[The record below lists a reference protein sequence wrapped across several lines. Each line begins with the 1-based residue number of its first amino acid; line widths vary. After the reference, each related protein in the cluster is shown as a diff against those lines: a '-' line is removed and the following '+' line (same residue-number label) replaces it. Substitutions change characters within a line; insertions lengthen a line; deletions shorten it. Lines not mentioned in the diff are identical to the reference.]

1 MNSQRNSTMHMID
14 VMTKLKEIAES
25 GYDNEDIQRG
35 IDAAATQ
42 RFDEVR
48 GKIHENVSDD
58 IKLSAQKLAQVAG
71 NKTAELMIKIV
82 TDAKEKFPQLKGK
95 DTLVGGVPQHQHELV
110 SFLDSLRKEVDN
122 AIAEK
127 SIDGF
132 ERRSYEY
139 MGNLKELGL
148 DLGVYKLFN
157 RIEAMLEESIVEE
170 VHEDVEESRMG
181 YSDAEKLG
189 SAGASKIDNVLR
201 RKIYDMGKDIRDIEP
216 GTLDQMR
223 YQVAKEL
230 GLVEEVHEDVEEDTS
245 LADMLKLAGRS
256 GVMGLS
262 ENNIIAESL
271 ELDEDESRPDGKRFA
286 GPTKSHTGGPYDF
299 PKFDDPDDDDLEDLE
314 EAYIY
319 TSKDAIDTLGELRKI
334 GKSIERGQGE
344 YEGNLANKYANDVYD
359 VISWV
364 ENNLDKYEP
373 NYEKVLGPVEELRK
387 KAKGMERAPGSGKDA
402 RFGNE
407 IVNTLYPLMQ
417 WIEMN
422 AHGSGVKEVEEEAID
437 EAEVELD
444 EAEVEETVEVPVSAL
459 SELMRLAGYEDYESK
474 INEYENDPEEEYMDV
489 EDQMIG
495 LSGGLNGPKGMYP
508 TAAGGDNAMAV
519 SALKVKEDTLS
530 FESFYKKYQEFV
542 TEEK

>member
-1 MNSQRNSTMHMID
+1 MYMTD
-14 VMTKLKEIAES
+14 VMTKLKEIVES
-25 GYDNEDIQRG
+25 GYESEDVQRG
-35 IDAAATQ
+35 INAAAIHK
-42 RFDEVR
+42 FDEVR

-110 SFLDSLRKEVDN
+110 SFLDNLRKEVDN

-157 RIEAMLEESIVEE
+157 RIEAMLEESIAEEFVEAAADE
-170 VHEDVEESRMG
+170 VIDEAEVAEEED
-181 YSDAEKLG
+181 A
-189 SAGASKIDNVLR
+189 
-201 RKIYDMGKDIRDIEP
+201 
-216 GTLDQMR
+216 
-223 YQVAKEL
+223 
-230 GLVEEVHEDVEEDTS
+230 VEEVHEDVEEDTS

-262 ENNIIAESL
+262 QNNIIAESL
-271 ELDEDESRPDGKRFA
+271 ELDEED
-286 GPTKSHTGGPYDF
+286 
-299 PKFDDPDDDDLEDLE
+299 DLE
-314 EAYIY
+314 EAYIN

-373 NYEKVLGPVEELRK
+373 NYKKVEGPVIELLK
-387 KAKGMERAPGSGKDA
+387 KAKGMERQTGSGKDA

-437 EAEVELD
+437 EAEMTFGTKRIPGAMKKKGMDKVKTKGLNKDKSSAAYIGKMKKAEDELD

-459 SELMRLAGYEDYESK
+459 SELMRLAGYEDYEAK
-474 INEYENDPEEEYMDV
+474 IDEYENDPEEEYMDA
-489 EDQMIG
+489 EDQLVG

>member
-1 MNSQRNSTMHMID
+1 MHMID
-14 VMTKLKEIAES
+14 VMKKLQEIAED
-25 GYDNEDIQRG
+25 GYNNEDIQRG
-35 IDAAATQ
+35 INAAAIHK
-42 RFDEVR
+42 FDQESAMAR
-48 GKIHENVSDD
+48 GKINESVSDD
-58 IKLSAQKLAQVAG
+58 ITLSSQKLAQVAG

>member
-1 MNSQRNSTMHMID
+1 MHMID
-14 VMTKLKEIAES
+14 VMKKLQEIAED
-25 GYDNEDIQRG
+25 GYNNEDIQRG
-35 IDAAATQ
+35 INAAAIHK
-42 RFDEVR
+42 FDQESAMAR
-48 GKIHENVSDD
+48 GNINESVSDD
-58 IKLSAQKLAQVAG
+58 ITLSSQKLAQVAG

-95 DTLVGGVPQHQHELV
+95 DTLVGGVPQHQHELD
-110 SFLDSLRKEVDN
+110 SFLDNLRKEVDN

-132 ERRSYEY
+132 ESRSHEY

-148 DLGVYKLFN
+148 DQGVYKLFN

-474 INEYENDPEEEYMDV
+474 INEYENDPEEEYMDA
-489 EDQMIG
+489 EDQLVG